1 MISEKELRAAMHEL
15 NNVFTIVISS
25 ADLVLL
31 DMQLDN
37 PLRPDIENILNACTK
52 GCTLIEQIRA
62 KVISQ

>member
-31 DMQLDN
+31 DLALDN
-37 PLRPDIENILNACTK
+37 PMRPDIENILTACNK
-52 GCTLIEQIRA
+52 GCNLIEQIRL
-62 KVISQ
+62 KVIDQ